1 MAPRTSFSCERLYV
15 IDSAQLRA
23 LDALRL
29 RLYTENRMDGNE
41 MRDAAHMLS
50 ALLRRVHDV
59 DVTDIVLGRR

>member
-1 MAPRTSFSCERLYV
+1 MAPRTSFSGERLYV

-59 DVTDIVLGRR
+59 DVADIVLGRR